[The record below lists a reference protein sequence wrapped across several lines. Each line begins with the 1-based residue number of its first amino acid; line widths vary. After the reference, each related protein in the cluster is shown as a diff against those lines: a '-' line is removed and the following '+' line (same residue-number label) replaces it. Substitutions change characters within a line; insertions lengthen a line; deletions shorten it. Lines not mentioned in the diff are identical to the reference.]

1 MLCLQI
7 KLLRRNTEYC
17 LYPWLGIFSK
27 LFTNPLCIWCKIL
40 TVPLFS
46 CPRFQAISNLCH
58 IESQTL
64 PIYGHRVP
72 RPTLKSASL
81 TLERWAGQHSLMIC
95 SFNMVSTTS
104 PDCYLPQTWLTIL
117 SIFQLDCST
126 DLALSS
132 LQLYS
137 IPHPRLVSPV

>member
-64 PIYGHRVP
+64 PIYGHRVS

-104 PDCYLPQTWLTIL
+104 PDCYLPKNMTDNPQYFPAGLLHWSCFEQPTI
-117 SIFQLDCST
+117 IQ
-126 DLALSS
+126 
-132 LQLYS
+132 Y
-137 IPHPRLVSPV
+137 PSP